1 MKVSEPAIA
10 YNTSGLQILKNKLI
24 RVIDNIDDEEKLQE
38 CLDMLNESEM
48 PCIFTEEE
56 LDEEIRQSEASG
68 YITQEEV
75 LSRLAEWG
83 FER

>member
-83 FER
+83 VER